1 MERFA
6 HGTNFTMCSSKLCF
20 VCLALFLL
28 SFIPQQ
34 SNGKETDQSNLYDK
48 VTPKPINPIEETL
61 KQIIPQNFSNTS
73 QDERLVKREYFI
85 SKLFEDFGNENGVLT
100 HDGLDKMLTQLG
112 FKVGHVHSIK
122 DHDHNR
128 DHDHSVDHDHSKDHD
143 HNHHEVEQKHSEE
156 EDHTPR
162 NKVKRSLKIS
172 TKNDSSVKDKNNKYN
187 VDSLLHEYGYTDGIT
202 RNQFVNFCPGLLFM
216 LMGLEHADQHYPDGI
231 HQHLNTSESSY
242 RLPEVW
248 GFSCLSV
255 LAISLVGLLGVT
267 VIPIMQKVFYNHLLQ
282 FLVALAVGALSGDAM
297 LHLIPHAFQ
306 GGHSSHGEHDSH
318 DNSQHMSSVLKGLCG
333 LGGIYF
339 FFLIERLLTIHT
351 QEKRKRNNGKSKHT
365 NNKTVYSKEQNT
377 SFIGHARKTT
387 EPDCEDMI
395 MGIHP
400 GHKALK
406 NYAEES
412 HNTDC
417 HKLDD
422 LSDDENHVNCKKSTD
437 EEEPSLVLS
446 HTHGGHGH
454 SHCHKVPK
462 TVAAIAWM
470 VIIGDGIHNFS
481 DGLAIGAAFAESL
494 TGGLSTSIAVF
505 CHELPHEIGDFA
517 VLLRAGMTVKQAL
530 VYNCVSSVLA
540 FMGMCIGI
548 LIGNIE
554 GASLWIFVG
563 VAGMFLYIALVDM
576 LPQVSDVDTK
586 KGEHPLCHLLLQI
599 SGMMLGGGIMFLIA
613 IFEHD
618 LKNIF

>member
-1 MERFA
+1 MEKFA
-6 HGTNFTMCSSKLCF
+6 HGPKFTMCSSKLCF
-20 VCLALFLL
+20 VCLTLFLL
-28 SFIPQQ
+28 SFLPKQ
-34 SNGKETDQSNLYDK
+34 SSCKETEQNKLYDK
-48 VTPKPINPIEETL
+48 VIPKPIKPHEETL
-61 KQIIPQNFSNTS
+61 KQIIPQNSSNTS
-73 QDERLVKREYFI
+73 EQGRLVKREYFI
-85 SKLFEDFGNENGVLT
+85 SKLFEDFGNEKGVLT

-112 FKVGHVHSIK
+112 FKVEHVDK
-122 DHDHNR
+122 DHDHSE
-128 DHDHSVDHDHSKDHD
+128 DHH
-143 HNHHEVEQKHSEE
+143 HNHFENEHKHSEE
-156 EDHTPR
+156 EDQTPR
-162 NKVKRSLKIS
+162 NKDQRYLKIIS
-172 TKNDSSVKDKNNKYN
+172 KNDSSVKEKYN
-187 VDSLLHEYGYTDGIT
+187 VDSLLHEYGYTAGIT
-202 RNQFVNFCPGLLFM
+202 RNQFVSFCPGFLFM
-216 LMGLEHADQHYPDGI
+216 LMGLEHADEHDHNGI
-231 HQHLNTSESSY
+231 HQHLNTSESNY
-242 RLPEVW
+242 CLPEVW

-255 LAISLVGLLGVT
+255 TVISLVGLLGVTVIPIMQKVFYNHLLQFLVALAVGAPLGMLLWGFSCLSVTVISLVGLLGVT

-297 LHLIPHAFQ
+297 LHLIPHAFES
-306 GGHSSHGEHDSH
+306 GHSSHGEHDYH

-351 QEKRKRNNGKSKHT
+351 QEKQKRKKGKSKYT
-365 NNKTVYSKEQNT
+365 NNKTVYSEEQHT
-377 SFIGHARKTT
+377 SFIGQTRKINQ
-387 EPDCEDMI
+387 PDCEDMI

-412 HNTDC
+412 HNADC

-422 LSDDENHVNCKKSTD
+422 MSDKDNHVNCKKPTE
-437 EEEPSLVLS
+437 EEEPTLVLS
-446 HTHGGHGH
+446 HSHGGHSH

-481 DGLAIGAAFAESL
+481 DGLAIGAAFADSL

-540 FMGMCIGI
+540 FMGMSIGI
-548 LIGNIE
+548 FIGNMD

-576 LPQVSDVDTK
+576 VR
-586 KGEHPLCHLLLQI
+586 
-599 SGMMLGGGIMFLIA
+599 
-613 IFEHD
+613 
-618 LKNIF
+618 

>member
-1 MERFA
+1 MESSS
-6 HGTNFTMCSSKLCF
+6 TQLNMCSSKLCF

-48 VTPKPINPIEETL
+48 VTPKPINPNEETL

-73 QDERLVKREYFI
+73 QDERLEKREYFI

-122 DHDHNR
+122 DHDHNGEHM
-128 DHDHSVDHDHSKDHD
+128 HDHSKDHDHSKNHD
-143 HNHHEVEQKHSEE
+143 HNHHEVEQNHSEE

-446 HTHGGHGH
+446 HTHGGH
-454 SHCHKVPK
+454 
-462 TVAAIAWM
+462 
-470 VIIGDGIHNFS
+470 
-481 DGLAIGAAFAESL
+481 AIGAAFAESL

>member
-1 MERFA
+1 MGKFA
-6 HGTNFTMCSSKLCF
+6 HGPKFTMCSSKLCF
-20 VCLALFLL
+20 VCLTLFVL
-28 SFIPQQ
+28 SFLPEQ
-34 SNGKETDQSNLYDK
+34 STCKETEQNKLYDK
-48 VTPKPINPIEETL
+48 VIPKPIKPNEETL
-61 KQIIPQNFSNTS
+61 KQIILQNSSNMS
-73 QDERLVKREYFI
+73 EHERLVKREYFI

-112 FKVGHVHSIK
+112 FKVDPVDK
-122 DHDHNR
+122 DHDHSE
-128 DHDHSVDHDHSKDHD
+128 DHH
-143 HNHHEVEQKHSEE
+143 HNHFENEHKHSEE
-156 EDHTPR
+156 EDQTPR
-162 NKVKRSLKIS
+162 NKDKRSLKITS
-172 TKNDSSVKDKNNKYN
+172 KNDSSVKEKYN
-187 VDSLLHEYGYTDGIT
+187 VDSLLHEYGYTAGIT
-202 RNQFVNFCPGLLFM
+202 RNQFVSFCPGFLFM
-216 LMGLEHADQHYPDGI
+216 LMGLEHADEHDHNGI

-242 RLPEVW
+242 RLPKVW

-255 LAISLVGLLGVT
+255 LVISLVGLLGVT

-297 LHLIPHAFQ
+297 LHLIPHAFES
-306 GGHSSHGEHDSH
+306 GHSSHGEHESH

-351 QEKRKRNNGKSKHT
+351 QEKRKRKKGKSKYT
-365 NNKTVYSKEQNT
+365 NNKTVFSKEQHT
-377 SFIGHARKTT
+377 SFIGQTRKIN

-422 LSDDENHVNCKKSTD
+422 MSEEDNHVNCKKST
-437 EEEPSLVLS
+437 EEEDPTLVLS
-446 HTHGGHGH
+446 HSHGSHGH

-481 DGLAIGAAFAESL
+481 DGLAIGAAFADSL

-548 LIGNIE
+548 FIGNID

-599 SGMMLGGGIMFLIA
+599 SGMLLGGGIMFLIA

-618 LKNIF
+618 MKNIF

>member
-1 MERFA
+1 MVKFA
-6 HGTNFTMCSSKLCF
+6 HGPKITMCSSKLCF
-20 VCLALFLL
+20 VCLSLFLL
-28 SFIPQQ
+28 SFLPEQR
-34 SNGKETDQSNLYDK
+34 SCKETEQNKLYDK
-48 VTPKPINPIEETL
+48 VIPKPIKPNEETL
-61 KQIIPQNFSNTS
+61 KQIIPQNSSNTS
-73 QDERLVKREYFI
+73 EHERLVKRQYFI
-85 SKLFEDFGNENGVLT
+85 SKLFEDFGNEKGVLT

-112 FKVGHVHSIK
+112 FKVDHVDK
-122 DHDHNR
+122 DHDHSE
-128 DHDHSVDHDHSKDHD
+128 DHH
-143 HNHHEVEQKHSEE
+143 HNHFENEHKHSEE
-156 EDHTPR
+156 EDQTPR
-162 NKVKRSLKIS
+162 NKDKRYLKIIS
-172 TKNDSSVKDKNNKYN
+172 KNESSVKEEYN
-187 VDSLLHEYGYTDGIT
+187 VDSMLHEYGYTAGIT
-202 RNQFVNFCPGLLFM
+202 RNQFVNFCPGFLFM
-216 LMGLEHADQHYPDGI
+216 LMGLEHADEHDHNGI

-242 RLPEVW
+242 RLPKVW

-255 LAISLVGLLGVT
+255 TVISLVGLLGVT

-297 LHLIPHAFQ
+297 LHLIPHAFES
-306 GGHSSHGEHDSH
+306 GHSSHGEHDHH

-333 LGGIYF
+333 LLGIYF

-351 QEKRKRNNGKSKHT
+351 QEKQKRKKGKSKNT
-365 NNKTVYSKEQNT
+365 NNKTVCSKEQHT
-377 SFIGHARKTT
+377 SFIGQTRKINQ
-387 EPDCEDMI
+387 PDCEDMI

-412 HNTDC
+412 HNADC

-422 LSDDENHVNCKKSTD
+422 MSDEDNHVNCKKPTE
-437 EEEPSLVLS
+437 EEEPTLVLS
-446 HTHGGHGH
+446 HSHGGHGH

-481 DGLAIGAAFAESL
+481 DGLAIGAAFADSL
-494 TGGLSTSIAVF
+494 TGGLSTTIAIF

-540 FMGMCIGI
+540 FMGMSIGI
-548 LIGNIE
+548 FIGNID

-586 KGEHPLCHLLLQI
+586 KGEHPLCHLLLQM
-599 SGMMLGGGIMFLIA
+599 SGMLLGGGIMFLVA
-613 IFEHD
+613 IFEQD
-618 LKNIF
+618 MKNIF